1 MSALLD
7 RVPADIAG
15 IRRRCSPVLMNRDA
29 DVDAAADPHR
39 GIVRDCGD
47 GWATVVFEDDD
58 EDPVRAE
65 FPSCGGGLE
74 DLTLDLTD
82 ATGRAHA
89 AAWLTHQ
96 QSGALVRRLDRADY
110 DVFLLARDFSAMT
123 PEQID
128 TLARLVY
135 RAAGRLP

>member
-1 MSALLD
+1 VSELLLD
-7 RVPADIAG
+7 DGSAAWVAEPHGAIERAPERGSPA
-15 IRRRCSPVLMNRDA
+15 
-29 DVDAAADPHR
+29 
-39 GIVRDCGD
+39 
-47 GWATVVFEDDD
+47 
-58 EDPVRAE
+58 
-65 FPSCGGGLE
+65 
-74 DLTLDLTD
+74 LDLTD